1 MREVRYGSRSAHLEF
16 DNRVIAYPIKEHII
30 GQNALG
36 LWMVVVRS
44 VQVCRLGRIDRPSSD
59 IRYHPFIIS
68 DRFRADRLRERSGMP
83 VKRMTRAAE
92 RGKARRAL
100 LIDFL
105 VIFARPLKWRRAC
118 LVCRVLPHSR
128 ELADSPM
135 PSLAQPMLT
144 GSPSAQ
150 LASLP
155 LCLPPPPRSRY
166 LPTTHSPCYHLP
178 PQPTQVDGRDP
189 RSSWKGLQRTYWT
202 LPFSSSKLLSRLQ
215 HSTTFQQKVR

>member
-83 VKRMTRAAE
+83 VKRMTRAVE
-92 RGKARRAL
+92 PGETGRAL
-100 LIDFL
+100 LIDFSCH
-105 VIFARPLKWRRAC
+105 IC
-118 LVCRVLPHSR
+118 
-128 ELADSPM
+128 
-135 PSLAQPMLT
+135 
-144 GSPSAQ
+144 
-150 LASLP
+150 ASSDVEGGGLS
-155 LCLPPPPRSRY
+155 CLPNSCLIRVS
-166 LPTTHSPCYHLP
+166 
-178 PQPTQVDGRDP
+178 
-189 RSSWKGLQRTYWT
+189 
-202 LPFSSSKLLSRLQ
+202 
-215 HSTTFQQKVR
+215 